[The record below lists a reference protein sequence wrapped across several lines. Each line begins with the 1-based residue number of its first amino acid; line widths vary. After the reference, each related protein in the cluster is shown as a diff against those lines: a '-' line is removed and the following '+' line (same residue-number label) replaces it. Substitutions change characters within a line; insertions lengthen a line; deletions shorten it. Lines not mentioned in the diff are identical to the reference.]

1 MGKIQNGN
9 EKKLFNAVKN
19 ETELMLLEHFK
30 SLTWLCL
37 ALAPCFIVSSLI
49 AALRG
54 AVLPQF
60 YGEGGTVFVKYSLL
74 LAAGFVFGY
83 AYEFLMLV
91 WLRKIA
97 FPTDCPDCKAGG
109 VRITLRALLVWFL
122 AFLVSLPSTV
132 TDLIQ
137 AVLPLHFSSILLVVT
152 LAVGLFLFYRF
163 ATLKAFI
170 VLGCTILDAFKL
182 SFKSSAVKG
191 YFKFLFNLLIR
202 PLVAFILCSV
212 VGAMILALFAN
223 AINVSDS
230 QLIFFVSAFSM
241 VVVLAMFRYYPRIQ
255 LSLMNYAKQF
265 MEYKD

>member
-1 MGKIQNGN
+1 MGNFQNGN
-9 EKKLFNAVKN
+9 GKRLFTAVKN

-30 SLTWLCL
+30 SLTWFCL
-37 ALAPCFIVSSLI
+37 ALVPCFIVSSLI
-49 AALRG
+49 TALRG

-60 YGEGGTVFVKYSLL
+60 FGGVAFTRYFLL

-83 AYEFLMLV
+83 VYEFLMLV
-91 WLRKIA
+91 WLRKMA
-97 FPTDCPDCKAGG
+97 FPADENNGKTGG
-109 VRITLRALLVWFL
+109 VRLALRALLVWFL
-122 AFLVSLPSTV
+122 AFLVSLPSNI

-137 AVLPLHFSSILLVVT
+137 AVLPLHLSSILIVVT
-152 LAVGLFLFYRF
+152 SVGGLFLFYRF

-170 VLGCTILDAFKL
+170 VLGCTTLDAFKL

-202 PLVAFILCSV
+202 PLGAFVLCSV

-230 QLIFFVSAFSM
+230 QLVFFVSAFSM
-241 VVVLAMFRYYPRIQ
+241 VVVLAMFRYYPRVQ